1 MGKKVIETGYLK
13 IRWVS
18 MYYIGID
25 LGGTNIAAGIVDEN
39 HKLCHKISVKTSMEK
54 GFDGLCEDMAD
65 LCRLLMS
72 DAGLKLNEVKAIG
85 IGCPGMINEE
95 TGEIV
100 FSNNLDIYHS
110 NLKDRMESLMALP
123 VYCANDANAAA
134 LGEYMAGSGESASS
148 MIAITLGTGVG
159 SGIIIDGKIVGGFNY
174 SGGELGH
181 MVIKAHGRRCTC
193 GRRGCLETYASAT
206 GLIQST
212 KDAMMSSD
220 HTLLWDL
227 VAGDIKC
234 VTGKTVFEG
243 REKGDSLATAVVDAY
258 IEYLAVGLAN
268 IVNALQPEIIAIGG
282 GISYQGDWLIES
294 LQHKVDGQV
303 FGRFGD
309 RQTKIVRA
317 SLGNDA
323 GIIGAAMLGTE

>member
-1 MGKKVIETGYLK
+1 
-13 IRWVS
+13 

-25 LGGTNIAAGIVDEN
+25 LGGTNIAAGIVDEA
-39 HKLCHKISVKTSMEK
+39 HKLCHKVSVKTVMEK
-54 GFDGLCEDMAD
+54 GFDGICEDMAD
-65 LCRLLMS
+65 LCRLLTA
-72 DAGLKLNEVKAIG
+72 DADVAFDEIKAIG
-85 IGCPGMINEE
+85 IGCPGMINEAS
-95 TGEIV
+95 GEII

-110 NLKDRMESLMALP
+110 NLKARMEKLLSLP

-134 LGEYMAGSGESASS
+134 LGEYIAGSGASASS

-159 SGIIIDGKIVGGFNY
+159 SGIILDGKIVGGFNY

-220 HTLLWDL
+220 DTILWEL
-227 VAGDIKC
+227 VEGDINC
-234 VTGKTVFEG
+234 VTGKTAFDG
-243 REKGDSLATAVVDAY
+243 REKGDAIAIGVIDAY

-282 GISYQGDWLIES
+282 GISHQGDWLIEH
-294 LQHKVDGQV
+294 LQHKVDAQV

-309 RQTKIVRA
+309 KQTKIVRA
-317 SLGNDA
+317 RLGNDA
-323 GIIGAAMLGTE
+323 GIIGAAMLGNMWS